1 MCEDRI
7 RILAMVHFDL
17 KRIAPLSGFPLT
29 EAMGAAFKR
38 QLDLLPNTYR
48 ALGSSGKRGRF
59 PGKNIT

>member
-1 MCEDRI
+1 
-7 RILAMVHFDL
+7 MVHFDL